1 MLSEIDSFF
10 FKFKHLLIAEKDA
23 TLILKSEAGRAQVT
37 LSVDLGHVHSRPGHP
52 HHHASNGTSRSRRQ
66 ERRAAACKQAA
77 EEAEK
82 SPEKVDKISEPV
94 EVEQADD
101 KMNTSEKVA
110 VTEDVTDEFCSNTE
124 YCENESREIYSFKSD
139 FDEEDIES
147 CLDEIFQNTNITS
160 KRIILRDQLGPGRAD
175 YLYTL
180 ELKIGKIQKTSFT
193 WPQMSSTQM
202 KVFKNLKRIL

>member
-1 MLSEIDSFF
+1 METSTSLF
-10 FKFKHLLIAEKDA
+10 FK
-23 TLILKSEAGRAQVT
+23 
-37 LSVDLGHVHSRPGHP
+37 
-52 HHHASNGTSRSRRQ
+52 
-66 ERRAAACKQAA
+66 
-77 EEAEK
+77 
-82 SPEKVDKISEPV
+82 V
-94 EVEQADD
+94 E
-101 KMNTSEKVA
+101 